1 MFPNNFGKQL
11 VDALLHVLITI
22 GRVFVLP
29 LSLWIKSTSKLV
41 AQKQEAALDMNKIDS
56 PWPFFSW
63 VKRWIIDF
71 FFDALAFVSYPLGVI
86 AAFITF
92 FSELT
97 FYNEFTDKREWY
109 FGFAIGCFFGC
120 IASAYFAPL
129 FISYLHDCTVMLL
142 LPIKKI
148 IDWFKKPAQ
157 YLELKNKE

>member
-1 MFPNNFGKQL
+1 MFPNNFAKQL

-22 GRVFVLP
+22 GRVFALP

-86 AAFITF
+86 IALITF
-92 FSELT
+92 ISTLIYAE
-97 FYNEFTDKREWY
+97 EFGLATGS
-109 FGFAIGCFFGC
+109 FI
-120 IASAYFAPL
+120 ISIVSTYFAPL
-129 FISYLHDCTVMLL
+129 FISYLHDCTVMAL
-142 LPIKKI
+142 LPIKKL

>member
-1 MFPNNFGKQL
+1 MFPNNFAKQL

-22 GRVFVLP
+22 GRVFALP

-71 FFDALAFVSYPLGVI
+71 SFDALAFVSYPIGVI
-86 AAFITF
+86 IAFITF
-92 FSELT
+92 FTTVTEVVNDER
-97 FYNEFTDKREWY
+97 YWY
-109 FGFAIGCFFGC
+109 FGLATGSFVVC
-120 IASAYFAPL
+120 IVCAYFAPL
-129 FISYLHDCTVMLL
+129 FISYLHDCTVLAL
-142 LPIKKI
+142 LPIKKL

>member
-1 MFPNNFGKQL
+1 MFPNNFAKQL

-86 AAFITF
+86 IALITF
-92 FSELT
+92 ISTLIYAE
-97 FYNEFTDKREWY
+97 EFGLATGS
-109 FGFAIGCFFGC
+109 FI
-120 IASAYFAPL
+120 ISIVSTYFAPL

>member
-86 AAFITF
+86 TAFITF
-92 FSELT
+92 IITLIYAEDFDLATGSFIISIVST
-97 FYNEFTDKREWY
+97 
-109 FGFAIGCFFGC
+109 
-120 IASAYFAPL
+120 YFAPL

>member
-1 MFPNNFGKQL
+1 MFPNNFAKQL

-71 FFDALAFVSYPLGVI
+71 FFDALAFVSYPLGVVW
-86 AAFITF
+86 AFIAF
-92 FSELT
+92 FSSLT
-97 FYNEFTDKREWY
+97 VYNEATDTREWY
-109 FGFAIGCFFGC
+109 FGLAIGAF
-120 IASAYFAPL
+120 IISIVSTYFTPL

-142 LPIKKI
+142 LPIKKL

>member
-1 MFPNNFGKQL
+1 MFPNNFAKQL

-22 GRVFVLP
+22 GRVFALP
-29 LSLWIKSTSKLV
+29 LSLWIKSTTKLV

-71 FFDALAFVSYPLGVI
+71 LFDALAFVSYPLGVI
-86 AAFITF
+86 TAFITF
-92 FSELT
+92 FTTVTEVV
-97 FYNEFTDKREWY
+97 NDKREWY
-109 FGFAIGCFFGC
+109 FGIAIGAF
-120 IASAYFAPL
+120 IVSIVSTYFAPL
-129 FISYLHDCTVMLL
+129 FISYLHDCTVLAL
-142 LPIKKI
+142 LPIKKL

>member
-1 MFPNNFGKQL
+1 MFPNNFAKQL

-22 GRVFVLP
+22 GRVFALP

-71 FFDALAFVSYPLGVI
+71 FFDALAFISYPLGVI
-86 AAFITF
+86 TAFIAF

-109 FGFAIGCFFGC
+109 FGLATVSFI
-120 IASAYFAPL
+120 ISIVSTYFTPL
-129 FISYLHDCTVMLL
+129 FISYLHDCTVLAL
-142 LPIKKI
+142 LPIKKL

>member
-41 AQKQEAALDMNKIDS
+41 AQKQEEALDMNKIDS

-109 FGFAIGCFFGC
+109 FGFALACFLGS
-120 IASAYFAPL
+120 IVGTYFAPL

>member
-1 MFPNNFGKQL
+1 MFPNNFAKQL

-86 AAFITF
+86 SAFITF
-92 FSELT
+92 ISTLIYAE
-97 FYNEFTDKREWY
+97 EFGLATGS
-109 FGFAIGCFFGC
+109 FI
-120 IASAYFAPL
+120 ISIVSTYFAPL
-129 FISYLHDCTVMLL
+129 FISYLHDCTVMAL
-142 LPIKKI
+142 LPIKKL

>member
-1 MFPNNFGKQL
+1 MFPNNFAKQL

-86 AAFITF
+86 IALITF
-92 FSELT
+92 ISTLIYAE
-97 FYNEFTDKREWY
+97 EFGLATGS
-109 FGFAIGCFFGC
+109 FI
-120 IASAYFAPL
+120 ISIVSTYFAPL
-129 FISYLHDCTVMLL
+129 FISYLHDCTVMAL